1 MMDTVVSPL
10 FNPEIESMLCSLL
23 MSISLLFSLFI
34 MFLIFLAVKID
45 SSLTWLWAVV
55 WIPLWILDFIV
66 FYAIVRYVVM
76 RSDKPEAEEEHDK
89 EDTDETNRLKHHN
102 QQLKRIKKFM
112 IVFNFLLCLLFQIF
126 IVIRLDEKVM
136 WSACIV
142 FVPYFIFEA
151 THFFSTCLKTLV
163 GCLAL
168 ASVGETSRVPQF
180 IFSQYWLNASRFCL
194 FLLIALRIDQVID
207 CSWAIV
213 FIPVY
218 LVGLKW
224 AIELGY
230 RYRVYSR
237 MPQPDAA
244 HQGKV
249 TVLFGVFVFF
259 IMGILVYTLV
269 GLIAQRL
276 DDIIY
281 VKMSDVFIPLFFV
294 FVSGFFTRVSQLAKV
309 YYSF

>member
-23 MSISLLFSLFI
+23 MSISLLFSLVI
-34 MFLIFLAVKID
+34 IFLVFLTVKID
-45 SSLTWLWAVV
+45 SFVTWSWAVV
-55 WIPLWILDFIV
+55 WTPAWILDFIV
-66 FYAIVRYVVM
+66 FYALVRYVVM
-76 RSDKPEAEEEHDK
+76 RSDKPEAEEEERYK

-102 QQLKRIKKFM
+102 QQLKKIKKFM
-112 IVFNFLLCLLFQIF
+112 TVFNFLLCLLFQIF

-168 ASVGETSRVPQF
+168 TSVGETSRIPQF
-180 IFSQYWLNASRFCL
+180 VFSQYWLNASRFCL
-194 FLLIALRIDQVID
+194 FLLIALRVDQVID

-259 IMGILVYTLV
+259 IMGVLVYALV
-269 GLIAQRL
+269 GLIARRL
-276 DDIIY
+276 DDISY
-281 VKMSDVFIPLFFV
+281 VKMSNVFIPLFIV
-294 FVSGFFTRVSQLAKV
+294 FVSGFLRV
-309 YYSF
+309 YYN